1 MDSVV
6 PYLVAIVPTVVVAA
20 FFYVL
25 IKRMIEGDRRERLA
39 QSRFE
44 ADEDRRRSAPESGP
58 ENLGNAAPDETPN
71 PADGAHVTDD
81 NPR

>member
-6 PYLVAIVPTVVVAA
+6 PYLVAIVPTIVVAA

-44 ADEDRRRSAPESGP
+44 ADEDRRRSAAESGP
-58 ENLGNAAPDETPN
+58 EDLGNAVPDESPRA
-71 PADGAHVTDD
+71 ADGAGATDD
-81 NPR
+81 NSR

>member
-6 PYLVAIVPTVVVAA
+6 PYLVAIVPTIVVAI

-44 ADEDRRRSAPESGP
+44 AEEDRRRSAHASTPGAA
-58 ENLGNAAPDETPN
+58 GNAPADETTAAPGD
-71 PADGAHVTDD
+71 ADEAGD
-81 NPR
+81 NSR

>member
-6 PYLVAIVPTVVVAA
+6 PYLVAIVPTIVVAA

-44 ADEDRRRSAPESGP
+44 ADEDRRRSAPESAP
-58 ENLGNAAPDETPN
+58 EDRDNAAPGESPSA
-71 PADGAHVTDD
+71 ADGADATDD
-81 NPR
+81 KSR

>member
-6 PYLVAIVPTVVVAA
+6 PYLVAIVPTIVVAI

-44 ADEDRRRSAPESGP
+44 AEEDRRRSAAVSAPEDD
-58 ENLGNAAPDETPN
+58 GNAAPDES
-71 PADGAHVTDD
+71 PARPDGTDPD
-81 NPR
+81 GENSH

>member
-6 PYLVAIVPTVVVAA
+6 PYLVAIVPTIVVAI

-44 ADEDRRRSAPESGP
+44 AEEDRRRSAAGSAPGGD
-58 ENLGNAAPDETPN
+58 GNAATDESPTRP
-71 PADGAHVTDD
+71 DGAGSTGE
-81 NPR
+81 NSS